1 MTKRGKG
8 KSTQKTIDLLLENN
22 VMLQKAM
29 TNLATN
35 LDNLTKR
42 LDKFISL
49 VEKAS
54 DEIATGEKSK
64 FDSKLDMK
72 LDDNLSSKLDSLM
85 QQNRTIAKGL
95 LLLDRYVKEK
105 NGEEEERVKPLPEFN
120 LSLIHL

>member
-72 LDDNLSSKLDSLM
+72 DDNLSNKLDSLI

-120 LSLIHL
+120 F